1 MKEKIKLTQE
11 QNIEKL
17 VKFSQLDIFLK
28 IGLLTVGAIGA
39 YYGYIYGTEKMV
51 EIQKQIEG
59 YKKKLA
65 KLPFVGSSFR
75 ES

>member
-17 VKFSQLDIFLK
+17 VKFSQLDLFLK
-28 IGLLTVGAIGA
+28 IGLLTIGSIA
-39 YYGYIYGTEKMV
+39 LYYGYIYGTEKMV
-51 EIQKQIEG
+51 EVQAQIEE
-59 YKKKLA
+59 YRKRLA
-65 KLPFVGSSFR
+65 RLPFVGSSFK

>member
-11 QNIEKL
+11 QNMEKL
-17 VKFSQLDIFLK
+17 VKFSQLDLFLK
-28 IGLLTVGAIGA
+28 IGLLTVGSIAL
-39 YYGYIYGTEKMV
+39 YYGYIYGTEKMI
-51 EIQKQIEG
+51 EIQKQVEE

>member
-1 MKEKIKLTQE
+1 MKEKVKLTQE

-17 VKFSQLDIFLK
+17 VELSKMDLFLK
-28 IGLLTVGAIGA
+28 IGLLVAL

-51 EIQKQIEG
+51 EIQKQVEE
-59 YKKKLA
+59 YKKRLA

>member
-1 MKEKIKLTQE
+1 MKEKIKLTTD

-17 VKFSQLDIFLK
+17 VKFSRIDLGLK
-28 IGLLTVGAIGA
+28 IVLLTVAGIGA

-51 EIQKQIEG
+51 EIQKQVDE
-59 YKKKLA
+59 YKKRLA

>member
-1 MKEKIKLTQE
+1 MVKVKLTQE

-17 VKFSQLDIFLK
+17 VKISQLDIFLK
-28 IGLLTVGAIGA
+28 IGLLTVGSIAL

-51 EIQKQIEG
+51 EIQKQVDE
-59 YKKKLA
+59 YKKRLA
-65 KLPFVGSSFR
+65 KLPFVGSSFK

>member
-17 VKFSQLDIFLK
+17 VKFSQLDLFLK
-28 IGLLTVGAIGA
+28 IGLLTIGSIGL
-39 YYGYIYGTEKMV
+39 YYGYIYGTEKMIEV
-51 EIQKQIEG
+51 QKQIEE
-59 YKKKLA
+59 YKKRLA

>member
-1 MKEKIKLTQE
+1 MKEKVKLTTD
-11 QNIEKL
+11 QNIEQL
-17 VKFSQLDIFLK
+17 VKFSKMDLILK
-28 IGLLTVGAIGA
+28 IGLLTVGSIAL

-51 EIQKQIEG
+51 EIQSQIEE
-59 YKKKLA
+59 YKKRLA

>member
-1 MKEKIKLTQE
+1 MKEKVKLTQE

-17 VKFSQLDIFLK
+17 VKFSRIDLGLK
-28 IGLLTVGAIGA
+28 IVLLTVAGIGV

-51 EIQKQIEG
+51 EIQKQIEE
-59 YKKKLA
+59 YKKRLA

>member
-1 MKEKIKLTQE
+1 MKEKIKLTTD

-17 VKFSQLDIFLK
+17 VKISQLDIFLK
-28 IGLLTVGAIGA
+28 IGLLTVGSIVL

-51 EIQKQIEG
+51 EIQKQVEE

>member
-1 MKEKIKLTQE
+1 MKEKIKLTQD

-17 VKFSQLDIFLK
+17 VKLNQFDIFLK
-28 IGLLTVGAIGA
+28 IGLLTIGSIA
-39 YYGYIYGTEKMV
+39 LYYGYIYGTEKMV
-51 EIQKQIEG
+51 EIQKQVEE

-75 ES
+75 EG

>member
-17 VKFSQLDIFLK
+17 VKFSRMDLGLK
-28 IGLLTVGAIGA
+28 IVLLTVGSIAL

-51 EIQKQIEG
+51 EIQKQVDE
-59 YKKKLA
+59 YKKRLA
-65 KLPFVGSSFR
+65 KLPFVGASFR

>member
-1 MKEKIKLTQE
+1 MESKTDDLKI
-11 QNIEKL
+11 L
-17 VKFSQLDIFLK
+17 VKYTKIDLILK
-28 IGLLTVGAIGA
+28 IGLLTVGSIAL

-51 EIQKQIEG
+51 EIQKQIEE
-59 YKKKLA
+59 YKKRLA

>member
-11 QNIEKL
+11 QNIERL
-17 VKFSQLDIFLK
+17 VKFSKMDLILK
-28 IGLLTVGAIGA
+28 IGLLTVGAIGG

-51 EIQKQIEG
+51 EIQKQVEE

>member
-1 MKEKIKLTQE
+1 MKEKIKYTQE
-11 QNIEKL
+11 QNIERL
-17 VKFSQLDIFLK
+17 VRFSQLDLFLK
-28 IGLLTVGAIGA
+28 IGLLTVGSIAL

-51 EIQKQIEG
+51 EIQKQVEE
-59 YKKKLA
+59 YKKRLA

>member
-1 MKEKIKLTQE
+1 MAKVKLTQE

-17 VKFSQLDIFLK
+17 VKLNQLDIFLK
-28 IGLLTVGAIGA
+28 IGLLTVGSIGL

-51 EIQKQIEG
+51 EIQKQVEE

-75 ES
+75 EG

>member
-17 VKFSQLDIFLK
+17 VKFSQLDLFLK
-28 IGLLTVGAIGA
+28 LGLLTVGSIAL

-51 EIQKQIEG
+51 EIQKQVEE